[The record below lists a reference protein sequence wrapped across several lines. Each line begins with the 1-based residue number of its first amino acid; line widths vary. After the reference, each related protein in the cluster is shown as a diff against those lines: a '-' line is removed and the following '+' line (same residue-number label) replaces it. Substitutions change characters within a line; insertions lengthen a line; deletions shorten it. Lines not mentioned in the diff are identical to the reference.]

1 MPTLPPAERYARDV
15 MNGKIPACHWVKRA
29 CERYFDDKQHAHER
43 GLVFR
48 KDKAQDV
55 IDFFSLLRH
64 TIGEDF
70 SGEVFE
76 LDGWELFVVW
86 NLFGWYRADDPRW
99 VTKTRG
105 REQNTA
111 GTRRFRTGYVEI
123 PRKNGK
129 TTFAAG
135 IGLYMAFADQE
146 PGAEVYSAANKKE
159 QAAICH
165 TQATR
170 FVKESSLL
178 QTDGGI
184 SVYRNNLNQEHTYS
198 KYEPLSADE
207 KSMDGLNVH
216 AAILDEVHA
225 WKTRGTYTKLENATG
240 ARTQPLI
247 FMITTAGSSEESKFC
262 WELHEYTCKVLDGII
277 PDDTWFGTIYT
288 IDKDDDWRD
297 EANWF
302 KANPGLGINKKLED
316 MRTKAKRAA
325 EMPTE
330 LNDFLR
336 YQLDVWVRSDA
347 KWMPMDH
354 WRLCSGPVP
363 APQLPVFL
371 LNRPCYAG
379 LDLSSVNDLTALALE
394 FPPIDPAIDPNYY
407 ALLYFFCPENN
418 IEKRARN
425 DNVPYSLWAEQGY
438 IIPTPG
444 DVVDHEFILNK
455 LAEVM
460 KLFQLKALYFDRW
473 GSEGITGQLQDKYG
487 FAVDPDTAKSYRK
500 PLLVR
505 FGQGM
510 VSMSPPMK
518 DMLRVVLL
526 HQLAHGD
533 NPVLTWNAD
542 NLIARSDPA
551 GNIKPDKEKSREK
564 IDGMTA
570 LIMAHAGAMTH
581 NPAASN
587 SVYGKR
593 GIITL

>member
-1 MPTLPPAERYARDV
+1 MPSLHPAERYARDV
-15 MNGKIPACHWVKRA
+15 LNGKIAACHWVKRA
-29 CERYFDDKQHAHER
+29 CARYFDDLERARER

-64 TIGEDF
+64 SLAEFAGEPF
-70 SGEVFE
+70 VLE
-76 LDGWELFVVW
+76 GWELFIVW

-99 VTKTRG
+99 VTKTRNG
-105 REQNTA
+105 RIQNTA
-111 GTRRFRTGYVEI
+111 GTRRFRSCYIEV

-135 IGLYMAFADQE
+135 IGLYMAFADGE
-146 PGAEVYSAANKKE
+146 PGSEVYSAANKKE
-159 QAAICH
+159 QAKICH
-165 TQATR
+165 NEATR
-170 FVKESSLL
+170 MVQESEILRA
-178 QTDGGI
+178 QGGV
-184 SVYRNNLNQEHTYS
+184 SVYRNNLNQEHSYS

-240 ARTQPLI
+240 ARAQPLI
-247 FMITTAGSSEESKFC
+247 FMITTAGSAEESRFC
-262 WELHEYTCKVLDGII
+262 WELHEYTSKVLNGII
-277 PDDTWFGTIYT
+277 PDDTWFGVIYT
-288 IDKDDDWRD
+288 IDANDDWRD
-297 EANWF
+297 EKNWY
-302 KANPGLGINKKLED
+302 KANPGLGVNKKLED

-336 YQLDVWVRSDA
+336 YQLDVWVRSDT

-354 WRLCSGPVP
+354 WRLCAGPVP
-363 APQLPVFL
+363 ALQLPAFL

-394 FPPIDPAIDPNYY
+394 FPPIDPDADPNYY
-407 ALLYFFCPENN
+407 ALVHFFCPENN
-418 IEKRARN
+418 IEKRSRN
-425 DNVPYSLWAEQGY
+425 DNVPYGLWAEQGF
-438 IIPTPG
+438 ITPTPG
-444 DVVDHEFILNK
+444 DVVDHAFILSQ
-455 LAEVM
+455 LDSIM
-460 KLFQLKALYFDRW
+460 KLYDLRELRFDRY
-473 GSEGITGQLQDKYG
+473 GSDGIMGTLQDTYG
-487 FAVDPDTAKSYRK
+487 FMVDPDKAKQMRK

-505 FGQGM
+505 FGQGT

-518 DMLRVVLL
+518 DLLRVVLL
-526 HQLAHGD
+526 HQLAHGE
-533 NPVLTWNAD
+533 NPVLTWNMD

-564 IDGMTA
+564 IDGGTA

-581 NPAASN
+581 NPTSGQ
-587 SVYGKR
+587 SVYKER
-593 GIITL
+593 GILTL